1 MLVEKNILTATEAA
15 AMLGISTQTVYAALE
30 TKELIG
36 FKENEYSA
44 WKIREESVKKY
55 ACLREEK
62 ALERMRKNQ
71 SRQDKSEDIFRE
83 KGENLLK
90 KDDDSPKK
98 PQTSK

>member
-1 MLVEKNILTATEAA
+1 MLVEKTILTATEAA

-30 TKELIG
+30 AKELIG
-36 FKENEYSA
+36 YKENEYTA
-44 WKIREESVKKY
+44 WKIRDESVKRY

-71 SRQDKSEDIFRE
+71 FRQDKNEDISRE
-83 KGENLLK
+83 KDENPSK